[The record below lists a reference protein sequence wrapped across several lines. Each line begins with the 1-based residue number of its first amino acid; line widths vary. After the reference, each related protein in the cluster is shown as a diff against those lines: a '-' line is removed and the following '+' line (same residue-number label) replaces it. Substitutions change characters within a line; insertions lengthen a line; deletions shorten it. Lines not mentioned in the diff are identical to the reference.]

1 MSTEKNILANDRP
14 TDSTYSLNQSEIV
27 QFLGGMG
34 IEVLKLEN
42 VKVEWSHGEHR
53 APMHVWTEKHGEL
66 KVRKYP
72 TVQDLST
79 YFELREAVQEF
90 PMPDIVARSAQ
101 YVAEKWISGQ
111 TLDRRE
117 VDPQLLYELGEMFG
131 ALAVQHCSLQKEKEK
146 WRSANTLESKLQANL
161 NELHA
166 AGCLDVATRNRL
178 LERARSNMPTL
189 VECGFVH
196 LDIQPQNII
205 ISEHGPCVIDNEA
218 LCIGPLDFGLARIW
232 GLWPMS
238 PLQRGRFLDGYSKHR
253 SAKSFILH
261 ELFWAIYSLSGSLLH
276 RIRNNLPF
284 QNYFDALIEISEG
297 ELPFT
302 WSESKRTKMKLLGQR
317 PIRLAFLVDYLA
329 IGGQERVCYELLRAL
344 DQRSFQP
351 YLFAFRGGAMEPLFR
366 ELGIPMM
373 IGSDRDP
380 LAVKEWTPLD
390 AKEKAD
396 YDERLT
402 QALKDN
408 QIDAAMVFS
417 WKTAPTVL
425 RNAGVP
431 VSIDKL
437 DGPALIGKVKDKSGF
452 RWIVAESET
461 LRRQV
466 ASRQKEYGFSDSNL
480 ATIHSCIDLKSFD
493 PANSNRDKERAKL
506 GLEPDAFV
514 LGFVGR
520 LMEGKNIEFLVRA
533 FAKAMELLKQS
544 SPRCVLLICGPDVGA
559 LSQILAEIQTNDLQK
574 NFCYVPPTESVSQV
588 MCTLDAFAMSS
599 LSEGLPT
606 VILEAMAMGL
616 PIISTATGSIPEVV
630 DENGLICDLG
640 DLESFSNYIVQL
652 ARFPEKRKRMGE
664 SSRRIAAR
672 FTSRHA
678 IGRYEE
684 LLIDGLV
691 ELQVDVARKLSADPL
706 EQ

>member
-1 MSTEKNILANDRP
+1 M
-14 TDSTYSLNQSEIV
+14 DSTNSQHQSDIV
-27 QFLGGMG
+27 QFLQGKG
-34 IEVLKLEN
+34 IEVLKVEN
-42 VKVEWSHGEHR
+42 VKVEWSHGEHL
-53 APMHVWTEKHGEL
+53 APMHVWTEQHGEL
-66 KVRKYP
+66 KVRKFP
-72 TVQDLST
+72 NSQDLST
-79 YFELREAVQEF
+79 YVELREAVQGF
-90 PMPDIVARSAQ
+90 PMPNIVARST
-101 YVAEKWISGQ
+101 VHIAEKWVPGQ
-111 TLDRRE
+111 SLDRRE
-117 VDPQLLYELGEMFG
+117 VDPQLLYQLGETFG
-131 ALAVQHCSLQKEKEK
+131 ALAAQHCSLQNVKEK
-146 WRSANTLESKLQANL
+146 WRSTNGLQSKLVANL
-161 NELHA
+161 DELHTL
-166 AGCLDVATRNRL
+166 GYFDVATRDSL
-178 LERARSNMPTL
+178 LKRALSNMPTTM
-189 VECGFVH
+189 ECGFVH

-205 ISEHGPCVIDNEA
+205 ISEHGPYIIDNEA
-218 LCIGPLDFGLARIW
+218 LCVGPLDFGLARIW

-238 PLQRGRFLDGYSKHR
+238 PLQRGRFLDGYSKYR
-253 SAKSFILH
+253 SAKNFILH

-276 RIRNNLPF
+276 RARNNLPF
-284 QNYFDALIEISEG
+284 QNYSDALNEISEG

-302 WSESKRTKMKLLGQR
+302 WSESKRTKMKLLGHR

-344 DQRSFQP
+344 DHRSFQP

-366 ELGIPMM
+366 DLGIPMM

-402 QALKDN
+402 QALKEN
-408 QIDAAMVFS
+408 EIDAAMVFS

-425 RNAGVP
+425 KNAGVP

-493 PANSNRDKERAKL
+493 PAHWNRDKERAKL

-520 LMEGKNIEFLVRA
+520 IMEGKNIDFLVRA
-533 FAKAMELLKQS
+533 FTKAIARLKQS
-544 SPRCVLLICGPDVGA
+544 SQRCVLLICGPDVGA
-559 LSQILAEIQTNDLQK
+559 LPQILAEIRTNDLQK
-574 NFCYVPPTESVSQV
+574 HFCYVPPTENVPQV

-640 DLESFSNYIVQL
+640 DLETFSNYIVQL

-691 ELQVDVARKLSADPL
+691 EMQVDVARKLSANPL

>member
-1 MSTEKNILANDRP
+1 VREETNIPSKNDP
-14 TDSTYSLNQSEIV
+14 MDSPCTLNQSEIV
-27 QFLGGMG
+27 QFLLGMG
-34 IEVLKLEN
+34 IEVLKLED
-42 VKVEWSHGEHR
+42 VKVEWSHGKHR
-53 APMHVWTEKHGEL
+53 APLHVWTKKHGEL
-66 KVRKYP
+66 KVRKFP
-72 TVQDLST
+72 TEHDLST
-79 YFELREAVQEF
+79 YFDLRQSVQGF
-90 PMPDIVARSAQ
+90 PMPDIVARSSQ
-101 YVAEKWISGQ
+101 HIAEKWIQGQ
-111 TLDRRE
+111 TLDRRD

-131 ALAVQHCSLQKEKEK
+131 ALAVQHCSLQNEEEK
-146 WRSANTLESKLQANL
+146 WRSATSLESKLVANL
-161 NELHA
+161 DELHA
-166 AGCLDVATRNRL
+166 TGCFDLATRNRL

-276 RIRNNLPF
+276 RIKNHLPS
-284 QNYFDALIEISEG
+284 QNYLDALIEISEG

-302 WSESKRTKMKLLGQR
+302 WSESKRTKMKVLGNR

-344 DQRSFQP
+344 DQRSFRP
-351 YLFAFRGGAMEPLFR
+351 YLFAFRGGAMVPLFR

-408 QIDAAMVFS
+408 QIDATMVFS

-425 RNAGVP
+425 KNAGIP

-493 PANSNRDKERAKL
+493 PTRWDRDKEREKL
-506 GLEPDAFV
+506 GLDQNAFV
-514 LGFVGR
+514 VGFVGR
-520 LMEGKNIEFLVRA
+520 LMEGKNIDFLVRA
-533 FAKAMELLKQS
+533 FAKAMPRLKQS
-544 SPRCVLLICGPDVGA
+544 SQRCVLLICGPDVGA
-559 LSQILAEIQTNDLQK
+559 LPQILAEVQNHSLQEH
-574 NFCYVPPTESVSQV
+574 FCYVPPTENVAKV

-630 DENGLICDLG
+630 YENGLICDLG

-652 ARFPEKRKRMGE
+652 ARFPEKRQRMGE
-664 SSRRIAAR
+664 LSRRIAAR

-691 ELQVDVARKLSADPL
+691 ELQVDVARKLSASSPA
-706 EQ
+706 Q